1 MCILV
6 FVYYFYVHDMYPYMF
21 IYTFC
26 NIYLIYFK
34 DNLVMDEPCVRRQVR
49 RYGDEMLETIVDMD
63 ESQEEILDILPSRGK
78 KGWTKLEC
86 FKIEKALLV
95 YGSVVA
101 MVTVN

>member
-1 MCILV
+1 
-6 FVYYFYVHDMYPYMF
+6 
-21 IYTFC
+21 
-26 NIYLIYFK
+26 
-34 DNLVMDEPCVRRQVR
+34 MDEPCVRRQVR

-86 FKIEKALLV
+86 FNIEKALLV
-95 YGSVVA
+95 YGLVVA

>member
-1 MCILV
+1 
-6 FVYYFYVHDMYPYMF
+6 
-21 IYTFC
+21 
-26 NIYLIYFK
+26 
-34 DNLVMDEPCVRRQVR
+34 MDEPRVRKQVR

-95 YGSVVA
+95 YGLVITSNNC
-101 MVTVN
+101 MLLFL